1 MNRPERAGVTIGA
14 VLTAA
19 VLPVAVMTAQAP
31 MSGQDVAR
39 PAIARPGLSGPA
51 IARPATTLL
60 AARLPTTTVAMQPA
74 YAHGGARADH
84 GASAWRLTV
93 VDHYGGPSNASGYAA
108 VLAPGRHDA
117 WVFGGT
123 NPGAASRPVAKHWNG
138 HGWRTVSL
146 PAGLSSFI
154 SGASASAPASLWAVS
169 SFGGY
174 VLRWDGASWS
184 VARRWQPG
192 AAPASI
198 VAISPSD
205 VWLFGVPGRGDNA
218 GTWNYNGRLWTRA
231 AGPRQPI
238 LRASAVSRR
247 DIWAITAAPH
257 GGLVEHW
264 DGSAWKR
271 VPTGSVLAG
280 TQLDDVLAVSRHGV
294 WIVGNSP
301 AATPAGHVVLA
312 HWNGRKWRRIEAP
325 GRALPR
331 RLTADGSGGVWV
343 TATTLGAQTQSRLLH
358 LSCSGRWTQ
367 ADIAHGLG
375 NSVSELAL
383 IPGTSSEW
391 GSGGFLTQSGG
402 DAAIWLYTTARD
414 TAGRDSTARTST
426 PRPARGDAGQRLAAH
441 LNPANCRCGS

>member
-19 VLPVAVMTAQAP
+19 VLPVAVMPAQAP
-31 MSGQDVAR
+31 MSGPDIAR
-39 PAIARPGLSGPA
+39 PAITRPDIARPD

-60 AARLPTTTVAMQPA
+60 AASLPTTTMAMQPA
-74 YAHGGARADH
+74 YSHWGARAARR
-84 GASAWRLTV
+84 ASVWRLAV
-93 VDHYGGPSNASGYAA
+93 VDHYGGPSNASGYSA
-108 VLAPGRHDA
+108 VLAPGQHDA

-123 NPGAASRPVAKHWNG
+123 NPGAASRPVAEHWNG
-138 HGWRTVSL
+138 HGWRAVSL

-174 VLRWDGASWS
+174 ALRWDGASWS

-205 VWLFGVPGRGDNA
+205 VWLFGVPGRGDSA
-218 GTWNYNGRLWTRA
+218 GTWNYNGRSWARA
-231 AGPRQPI
+231 AGPPI

-247 DIWAITAAPH
+247 DIWAITAAPD

-264 DGSAWKR
+264 DGSTWKR

-280 TQLDDVLAVSRHGV
+280 TQLDDVLAVSRYGV

-301 AATPAGHVVLA
+301 AASPAGHVVLA

-331 RLTADGSGGVWV
+331 RLSADGSGGVWV

-358 LSCSGRWTQ
+358 LSRSGRWTQ

-375 NSVSELAL
+375 NAVSELAL

-402 DAAIWLYTTARD
+402 DAAIWLYTA
-414 TAGRDSTARTST
+414 AGT
-426 PRPARGDAGQRLAAH
+426 PPPASARGDAGQHLAAH
-441 LNPANCRCGS
+441 LNPADCRCG